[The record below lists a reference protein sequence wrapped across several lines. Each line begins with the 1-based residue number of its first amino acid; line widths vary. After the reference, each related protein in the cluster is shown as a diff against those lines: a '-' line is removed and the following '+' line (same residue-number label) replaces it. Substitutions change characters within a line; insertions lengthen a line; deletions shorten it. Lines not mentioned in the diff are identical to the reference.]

1 MTAYED
7 IQWEL
12 ARGWN
17 TWDTRSVLTQVL
29 LPDALG
35 LSFGLKEY
43 YRGTSLRT
51 AQIGRRTEGAEVV
64 TLGPH
69 AYDGSYTETTVS
81 WAGVTIRV
89 QTAHVDGDLVVLVTP
104 TANQQKSALLTI
116 AVGYLWNRPGT
127 VSRTGDVTTAAAP
140 GRTGDRITAVGP
152 AGTIEVYA
160 TAPQVDDPYVD
171 IDGPYLAL
179 ELTGA
184 VGVST
189 GRARD
194 LREIASIVD
203 NASLDSGDPHA
214 EIVRDAISW
223 NTIYEPSKSRVITT
237 VSRLWN
243 VGKRGGYALFCWDAF
258 FNALLAAVSSKEL
271 AYVNTIEMLRA
282 RTPEGFVP
290 NVEQGTGRKTYDGS
304 QPPVGSLVVLELH
317 RRFGDRWFLAETFD
331 TLLSWN
337 RWWWRVR
344 RDGDLLCAGSTYFDP
359 EFPSPQD
366 IPRIHQ
372 HFGATCETGWDGHP
386 VFEDVPFDQTKSLLA
401 AHDVGMNSLYA
412 ADCEA
417 LAEIADLLGFGE
429 TAAEL
434 RERHEVVV
442 RALESLWDETRGMY
456 RSRRTDTGLLTERLS
471 TMSFYPLLAGVGVGE
486 RSARMIAEHLLPD
499 DGFGGE
505 WILPTSPRYEPIELK
520 ETSYWEGRA
529 WPPVNFLVYLGLLRA
544 GEKDAAAWLADGSSR
559 LVLKEWNEHR
569 HVHENYSSVH
579 GGACDK
585 PNSEPFQTWGALLS
599 LIALMERGEV
609 PFFNNDG
616 GNAV

>member
-1 MTAYED
+1 MTNEYD
-7 IQWEL
+7 RIQTDL

-29 LPDALG
+29 LPEALG

-51 AQIGRRTEGAEVV
+51 AQIGRRTDGAETV

-81 WAGVTIRV
+81 WAGITIRV
-89 QTAHVDGDLVVLVTP
+89 QTAHADGDLVVLVTP
-104 TANQQKSALLTI
+104 TANQRKSALLTV

-127 VSRTGDVTTAAAP
+127 VSRTGEV
-140 GRTGDRITAVGP
+140 ITAG
-152 AGTIEVYA
+152 ATRVYC
-160 TAPQVDDPYVD
+160 TAPIVDDPYVD
-171 IDGPYLAL
+171 IDGPYLAA

-189 GRARD
+189 GRPRD
-194 LREIASIVD
+194 LGDIARIVD
-203 NASLDSGDPHA
+203 KAAIRTADPHHD
-214 EIVRDAISW
+214 IVRDAISW
-223 NTIYEPSKSRVITT
+223 NTIYEPSRSRVITT

-258 FNALLAAVSSKEL
+258 FNALLAAVSCKEL
-271 AYVNTIEMLRA
+271 AYVNTVEMLRA
-282 RTPEGFVP
+282 LTPEGFVP
-290 NVEQGTGRKTYDGS
+290 NVEQGTGRTTYDGS
-304 QPPVGSLVVLELH
+304 QPPVGSPIVLELY
-317 RRFGDRWFLAETFD
+317 RTFGDRWFLAETFGP
-331 TLLSWN
+331 LLSWN

-386 VFEDVPFDQTKSLLA
+386 VFDDVPFDQDKSLLA

-417 LAEIADLLGFGE
+417 LAEIADILGDQD
-429 TAAEL
+429 AATEL
-434 RERHEVVV
+434 RQRHDTVV
-442 RALESLWDETRGMY
+442 RALESLWDEGRGIY
-456 RSRRTDTGLLTERLS
+456 RSRRTDTGLFTERLS
-471 TMSFYPLLAGVGVGE
+471 TTSFYPLLAGVGAGE
-486 RSARMIAEHLLPD
+486 RAARMVNEHLLPED
-499 DGFGGE
+499 AFGGE
-505 WILPTSPRYEPIELK
+505 WILPTSPRYEPIQFK

-544 GEKDAAAWLADGSSR
+544 GEKDAAHRLADGSSR
-559 LVLKEWNEHR
+559 LVLKEWNDHR

-599 LIALMERGEV
+599 LIVLMHRGELA
-609 PFFNNDG
+609 FFDHNE
-616 GNAV
+616 GNRT